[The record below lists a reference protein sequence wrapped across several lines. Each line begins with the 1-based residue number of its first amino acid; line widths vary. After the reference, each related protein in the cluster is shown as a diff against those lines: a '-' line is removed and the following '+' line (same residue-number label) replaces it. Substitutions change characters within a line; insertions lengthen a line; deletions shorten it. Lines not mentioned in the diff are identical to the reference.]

1 MRTLIGRIVPAVVI
15 LSAAFLLFSY
25 VTGVS
30 ADAES
35 GVRASSRETA
45 DLTWLSVSGLGEF
58 HKTQAQVSELRTLN
72 LPNSNAVV
80 SMWNETDSDGTKP
93 FYSISPD
100 GNTPGRAIRAEYDL
114 KLRFFEFD
122 PLETTPFAPSDFLGR
137 QGNDGK
143 KGTYIIQFFT
153 HVRDEYRQAIR
164 SIGGKDFSYL
174 PNNAVIAHLSGDA
187 AEVLRGRPFVRWVG
201 NYEPWYKL
209 DETLIDGIA
218 TDALKPKRYN
228 IMALDRGP
236 EMQEAIAS
244 RIRSLGGSIHLK
256 IPEGFRIEATLD
268 ASQVFDV
275 AFHNDVMFI
284 DEWSEPEND
293 MDVVRTIGGANTI
306 ETTLGFRGQGVRAE
320 VMDNGLRQTH
330 GDFNSGLA
338 PLIHNSPDTNEPSNH
353 GTSTFGINFAR
364 GTADVA
370 GLGMLP
376 DAQGIF
382 ADYNHLT
389 NRYTHTAR
397 LVAEPYNAVYQSN
410 SWGSSLTQN
419 YTTISAEMDDILF
432 LNDIV
437 VLNSQSNA
445 GTRSSRPQA
454 WAKNVVSI
462 GGIRHFNTAT
472 FDDDRWNSGAS
483 IGPAADGRIKPE
495 LAHFYDS
502 VFTTSRTSDT
512 SYTTSFGGTSAAT
525 PITAGHF
532 GIFYQMWHAG
542 AFGNPT
548 GASVFESRPHMT
560 TAKAVMINTAVQW
573 DMTIPGTDVGRN
585 QQGFGRASLDNLYAL
600 RTKMLVLDETDVL
613 LDQQSKTYFV
623 TVPAASPD
631 PLKVT
636 MVYADPMGVP
646 AATMSRIN
654 DLHLKVTA
662 PDGTTYWGNNGLR
675 HGEGMWSTAGGEAN
689 RVDTV
694 ENVFIQAPA
703 AGVWTIEVIAAELNQ
718 DGRPE
723 SAGVVDA
730 DFALVASGILQ
741 LSPTPAPVSVG
752 GRVLTAGGL
761 SVSGAQL
768 RLTDDSG
775 NVRIAMTGPFG
786 YYNFDGVSVGQ
797 NYTVSISAKRFN
809 FIPSS
814 VIRMVNENISDVDF
828 IAADPG
834 VRGLK

>member
-1 MRTLIGRIVPAVVI
+1 MRISIGRIVPAVVC
-15 LSAAFLLFSY
+15 LSAAFLVLTY
-25 VTGVS
+25 VMGYS
-30 ADAES
+30 ADAENGS
-35 GVRASSRETA
+35 RTSSRETA
-45 DLTWLSVSGLGEF
+45 DITHLSIDGIGEF
-58 HKTQAQVSELRTLN
+58 HNTSAQVSGLRTLN
-72 LPNSNAVV
+72 LPNSDAMV
-80 SMWNETDSDGTKP
+80 SVWNETDAKGTSPYYAVSVDGK
-93 FYSISPD
+93 
-100 GNTPGRAIRAEYDL
+100 TPGRVVRAEYNI
-114 KLRFFEFD
+114 KLRYSEFD
-122 PLETTPFAPSDFLGR
+122 PVESVPASPVKFQSR
-137 QGNDGK
+137 RGNGGS
-143 KGTYIIQFFT
+143 KGTYIVQFFS

-164 SIGGKDFSYL
+164 SVGGKDFSYL
-174 PNNAVIAHLSGDA
+174 PNNALIAHLSDDTA
-187 AEVLRGRPFVRWVG
+187 AQLRGMPFVRWVG

-209 DETLIDGIA
+209 DEKIIDGIA
-218 TDALKPKRYN
+218 DDSLKPTRYN
-228 IMALDRGP
+228 IMALERGP
-236 EMQEAIAS
+236 AMQEAIAS
-244 RIRSLGGSIHLK
+244 RVRTLGGEVHLK
-256 IPEGFRIEATLD
+256 IPEGFRIEATLNAD
-268 ASQVFDV
+268 QLFDL
-275 AFHNDVMFI
+275 AFHDDLMFI
-284 DEWSEPEND
+284 DEWSKPEND
-293 MDVVRTIGGANTI
+293 MDIVRTIGGANTI
-306 ETTLGFRGQGVRAE
+306 ETALGFRGQGVRAE

-330 GDFNSGLA
+330 GDFVSGLA
-338 PLIHNSPDTNEPSNH
+338 PIIHNSPDTNEPSNH

-364 GTADVA
+364 GTANAA

-376 DAQGIF
+376 EAQGIF
-382 ADYNHLT
+382 ADYDHMS

-410 SWGSSLTQN
+410 SWGGGLTQN

-462 GGIRHFNTAT
+462 GGIRHFNTAS
-472 FDDDRWNSGAS
+472 FIDDRWNGGAS

-542 AFGNPT
+542 VFGNPT

-560 TAKAVMINTAVQW
+560 TAKAVMINTANQW
-573 DMTIPGTDVGRN
+573 DMTISGTDIGRN
-585 QQGFGRASLDNLYAL
+585 QQGFGRANVDNLYAL
-600 RTKMLVLDETDVL
+600 REKMMVVDETEVL
-613 LDQQSKTYFV
+613 LDQQSETYFV

-646 AATMSRIN
+646 GATVARIN
-654 DLHLKVTA
+654 DLNLKVTA
-662 PDGTTYWGNNGLR
+662 PDGTIYWGNNGLR
-675 HGEGMWSTAGGEAN
+675 HGEGMWSTPNGEAS

-694 ENVFIQAPA
+694 ENVFIQTPA

-723 SAGVVDA
+723 TAGVVDA

-752 GRVLTAGGL
+752 GRVLTTGGL
-761 SVSGAQL
+761 SIANAQL
-768 RLTDDSG
+768 RLTDEGG
-775 NVRIAMTGPFG
+775 NVRTALSGPFG
-786 YYNFDGVSVGQ
+786 YFKFDGVPVGQ
-797 NYTVSISAKRFN
+797 NYTVSISAKRYN
-809 FIPSS
+809 FVPSS
-814 VIRMVNENISDVDF
+814 IVRTVNENISDVDF
-828 IAADPG
+828 IAAAPG
-834 VRGLK
+834 VRGIK